1 MAQLKSGGER
11 LRREIDALKAEIAT
25 LKGKGQAAA
34 GAAEALLEEAAP
46 GVLDHLGREA
56 KDLAEIVTQMIEDAE
71 HTVKEHPGATIA
83 GAIAI
88 GIIIGRLTAR

>member
-1 MAQLKSGGER
+1 VAPPAVRGDR
-11 LRREIDALKAEIAT
+11 LRREIEALKAELAQV
-25 LKGKGQAAA
+25 KGAGKTAAS
-34 GAAEALLEEAAP
+34 AAEALIEEQAP

-56 KDLAEIVTQMIEDAE
+56 KDLADLVTQMIEDAE